1 MTVRK
6 GMYPLW
12 RGLNCTW
19 ERLMLYCEHDPECRA
34 LLLEQVEQMPSA
46 DQTENPRNPSGR
58 KGKESIDNI
67 NRLAG
72 GTDPSYILARLK
84 RDPPDL
90 ARQVIDGA
98 ISAHAAA
105 IEAGIRKRMK
115 SVPIDTPSEA
125 LRALLRVF
133 SASELGEA
141 FRALQTERVG
151 LVK

>member
-1 MTVRK
+1 M
-6 GMYPLW
+6 
-12 RGLNCTW
+12 
-19 ERLMLYCEHDPECRA
+19 DPA
-34 LLLEQVEQMPSA
+34 
-46 DQTENPRNPSGR
+46 
-58 KGKESIDNI
+58 
-67 NRLAG
+67 
-72 GTDPSYILARLK
+72 YILARLK
-84 RDPPDL
+84 RDRPYL
-90 ARQVIDGA
+90 ARQVIDGE